1 MLRYKNG
8 VRDLQE
14 DYSVVTSQMD
24 KNQFKLVYGN
34 ERKDSTDSNDED
46 RRLKKY
52 KEPDAWSPHTSMT
65 LSTVASKRFQTL

>member
-52 KEPDAWSPHTSMT
+52 KEPDA
-65 LSTVASKRFQTL
+65 